1 MTYLK
6 KFLLYLYM
14 VIILCVVNPKDI
26 NCDVCKKSKIIINY
40 KISSHGYN
48 KYPHV
53 IKKDMTR
60 ILSKLM
66 EVFPKAS
73 ISFVNHFKVHDGFI
87 VDHLKG
93 SHYKVNTINFD
104 YQMNCIMQKASY
116 LIDEYDTSSS
126 IIHYIGI
133 RIKGKGYTLKFDEMR
148 NIVLD
153 AINGVIIR

>member
-1 MTYLK
+1 
-6 KFLLYLYM
+6 M

-26 NCDVCKKSKIIINY
+26 NCDGCGKSAIILNY

-73 ISFVNHFKVHDGFI
+73 ISFVNHFKVCEGFI
-87 VDHLKG
+87 VRRLKG
-93 SHYKVNTINFD
+93 SHYQVNTINFD
-104 YQMNCIMQKASY
+104 HQMNCIMQKANY
-116 LIDEYDTSSS
+116 MIDEYATASS
-126 IIHYIGI
+126 IKHYIGI
-133 RIKGKGYTLKFDEMR
+133 RIKDNGYTLKFDEMR
-148 NIVLD
+148 NMVLD
-153 AINGVIIR
+153 AIEVNDSFGVIIR

>member
-1 MTYLK
+1 
-6 KFLLYLYM
+6 M

-26 NCDVCKKSKIIINY
+26 NFEGFGKFSIILNY

-73 ISFVNHFKVHDGFI
+73 ISFVNHFKVYDCLI
-87 VDHLKG
+87 VRHLKG
-93 SHYKVNTINFD
+93 PHYQVNTIHFD
-104 YQMNCIMQKASY
+104 YRMNCIMQKAKY
-116 LIDEYDTSSS
+116 LTDEYATASS
-126 IIHYIGI
+126 IKHYIGI
-133 RIKGKGYTLKFDEMR
+133 HIKNKGYTLKFDEIR
-148 NIVLD
+148 NMVLD
-153 AINGVIIR
+153 AIEVKFDVIIR